1 MKIALTIIAHNEEK
15 NIEKC
20 LLSALA
26 QTLKPAEIIVV
37 CHNCTDR
44 TVELARK
51 FKEVK
56 VVVLDGPAGVVY
68 ARAKAYQSVSS
79 DIEII
84 AATDGDCFLTK
95 KWLENLVKPFADE
108 KVVATGGAIYFS
120 NSVWAN
126 LMSLSFFFLDPFFH
140 RNFVYFFWG
149 ASHAF
154 RKKTYEM
161 TDGLKGLIELKKE
174 AGLHYWA
181 EDLYSSISLNK
192 FGSVKFVSD
201 SIVWTKSPKLNLR
214 QWLKRGKWQDE
225 DRLKIFKHFGLSE

>member
-1 MKIALTIIAHNEEK
+1 MKIALSIIAHNEEK

-20 LLSALA
+20 LLSALR
-26 QTLKPAEIIVV
+26 QTLKPEEIVVV

-44 TVELARK
+44 TIDFARK

-56 VVVLDGPAGVVY
+56 VIVLEGPAGVVY

-84 AATDGDCFLTK
+84 AATDGDCFLSK

-126 LMSLSFFFLDPFFH
+126 LMSLLFFFLDPIFR

-161 TDGLKGLIELKKE
+161 TGGLKGLIELKKE
-174 AGLHYWA
+174 VSLHYWA
-181 EDLYSSISLNK
+181 EDLYSSLLLNK
-192 FGSVKFVSD
+192 FGSVKFVSN
-201 SIVWTKSPKLNLR
+201 SVTWTKSPKLNLG

-225 DRLKIFKHFGLSE
+225 DRLKIFKHFGLS

>member
-1 MKIALTIIAHNEEK
+1 MKIALSIIAHNEEK

-20 LLSALA
+20 LLSALR
-26 QTLKPAEIIVV
+26 QTLKPEEIVVV

-44 TVELARK
+44 TIDFARK

-56 VVVLDGPAGVVY
+56 VIVLEGPAGVVY

-84 AATDGDCFLTK
+84 AATDGDCFLSK

-108 KVVATGGAIYFS
+108 KVVATGGASYFS

-126 LMSLSFFFLDPFFH
+126 LMSLLFVFLDPIFR

-161 TDGLKGLIELKKE
+161 TGGLKGLIELKKE
-174 AGLHYWA
+174 VSLHYWA
-181 EDLYSSISLNK
+181 EDLYSSLLLNK
-192 FGSVKFVSD
+192 FGSVKFVSN
-201 SIVWTKSPKLNLR
+201 SVTWTKSPKLNLG

-225 DRLKIFKHFGLSE
+225 DRLKIFKHFGLS

>member
-1 MKIALTIIAHNEEK
+1 MKIALSIIAHNEEK

-20 LLSALA
+20 LLSALR
-26 QTLKPAEIIVV
+26 QTLKPEEIVVV

-44 TVELARK
+44 TIDFARK

-56 VVVLDGPAGVVY
+56 VIVLEGPAGVVY

-84 AATDGDCFLTK
+84 AATDGDCFLSK

-126 LMSLSFFFLDPFFH
+126 LMSLLFFFLDPIFR

-161 TDGLKGLIELKKE
+161 TGGLKGLIELKKE
-174 AGLHYWA
+174 VSLHYWA
-181 EDLYSSISLNK
+181 EDLYSSLSLNK

-201 SIVWTKSPKLNLR
+201 SVVWTKSPKLNFG

-225 DRLKIFKHFGLSE
+225 DRLKIFKHFGLS